1 MISLLQTKA
10 IERSTIWNLNTF
22 NFFLFG
28 SIGSLMTFFPAYF
41 DSIGINPF
49 FIGLI
54 MAGGPFISII
64 ANPFWGF
71 LSDRLQNIKRII
83 IILSVASLIIIQ
95 FVFISDALPVVI
107 TVMLIFF
114 FFNNSI
120 IPQSNSLIFN
130 TIEGTAYKYGSFR
143 LWGSLGWSVMVM
155 AAGPILNKIGI
166 EQLDIVYSVM
176 LLIALLATIRLPIG
190 HVEGVKKAEKGAY
203 KKDILGNKVFII
215 FILLGVLISVPNSI
229 NQTFSTLYILELNG
243 TPVHIGWNAFI
254 MAIFEIPIFL
264 LLDRYLKQDTKVMLR
279 MLMIV
284 SFLFVIRWILMA
296 VAVTPTQI
304 VLIQALHCVTFG
316 GYFYI
321 GTTLTAKMIPVELRA
336 SGQALFAI
344 TWGGL
349 SGLIA
354 GASGGLLF
362 EKIGPSNMYIV
373 TTFLALAGA
382 IGFIFLYRYAK
393 QTLTEA

>member
-1 MISLLQTKA
+1 MLQTKA
-10 IERSTIWNLNTF
+10 ISKSTVWNLNTF
-22 NFFLFG
+22 NFFLYG

-41 DSIGINPF
+41 DSIGVSAF

-64 ANPFWGF
+64 ANPLWGF

-83 IILSVASLIIIQ
+83 IILSLASLIIIQ

-107 TVMLIFF
+107 TVMLLFF

-130 TIEGTAYKYGSFR
+130 TIEGTEYKYGSFR
-143 LWGSLGWSVMVM
+143 LWGSLGWAVMVM
-155 AAGPILNKIGI
+155 AAGPILDKIGI
-166 EQLDIVYSVM
+166 DNLSVVYSVM
-176 LLIALLATIRLPIG
+176 LLIALAATIRLPIG
-190 HVEGVKKAEKGAY
+190 HVQGVEKAEKGAY
-203 KKDILGNKVFII
+203 AKEILGNKVFMF

-254 MAIFEIPIFL
+254 MAVFEIPVFL
-264 LLDRYLKQDTKVMLR
+264 LLDRYLKSDTKVMLR
-279 MLMIV
+279 MLLIV

-296 VAVTPTQI
+296 VAATPTQI
-304 VLIQALHCVTFG
+304 VMIQALHCVTFG
-316 GYFYI
+316 GYFYV
-321 GTTLTAKMIPVELRA
+321 GTTLTAKIIPVQLRA

-344 TWGGL
+344 TWSGL

-354 GASGGLLF
+354 GATGGLLF
-362 EKIGPSNMYIV
+362 DSVGPSNMYII
-373 TTFLALAGA
+373 TTIVGLIGA
-382 IGFIFLYRYAK
+382 IGFLFLYQYAK
-393 QTLTEA
+393 RTLLD